1 MEGRN
6 QVKQYKL
13 IQIIMKTQEL
23 SYCPPMCVQ
32 MDLIQ
37 EGVLCSSPDDESS
50 ITDFDLLPG
59 TWD

>member
-1 MEGRN
+1 
-6 QVKQYKL
+6 
-13 IQIIMKTQEL
+13 MKKKEL
-23 SYCPPMCVQ
+23 SYCPPTCVQ

-50 ITDFDLLPG
+50 INDFDVSSG

>member
-1 MEGRN
+1 
-6 QVKQYKL
+6 
-13 IQIIMKTQEL
+13 MKTQEL

-37 EGVLCSSPDDESS
+37 EGVLCASSDNESS
-50 ITDFDLLPG
+50 ISDFEVLPG